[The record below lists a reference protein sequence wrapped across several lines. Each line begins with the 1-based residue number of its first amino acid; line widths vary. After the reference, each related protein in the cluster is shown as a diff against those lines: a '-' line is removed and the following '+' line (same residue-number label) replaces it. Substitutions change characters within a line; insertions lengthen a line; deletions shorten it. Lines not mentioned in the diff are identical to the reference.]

1 MKVNHSSCNK
11 WLPKSTHFSYQGII
25 ARNQLVA
32 IDFNL
37 CSKLSQAESKSR
49 GKRFNV
55 TYSKATN
62 NWSAKS
68 IKEKKNRSV
77 FEKLVSHVYE
87 VAANGDHLAKP
98 MLAILS
104 KTTASVEKSC
114 KSPVIVNQRSHFRSL
129 SRLYTFIV

>member
-62 NWSAKS
+62 NWSTKS